1 MIEFIIDIWG
11 SIVDLYQQFFGVPEG
26 ITYAL
31 FGSKKRK
38 RAKKKM
44 KELQQK
50 GIDIPEINIAE
61 ELSTSNPQIEG
72 VPNFETET
80 FTSDNSIAPPTTTY
94 APEFPYRGNQIILDS
109 DKVLINSKEDSTF
122 IVGKKAVG
130 ISTQGTFNIDSGGKT
145 IIKSPEIYLGLEA
158 KHPLIKGDR
167 FLIVFVEFLRILDQ
181 QVCEDLKVASDVN
194 NSPIATTNRAGRTLQ
209 KAARALAKR
218 LPASLSELVKTQ

>member
-38 RAKKKM
+38 RAKKKR

-94 APEFPYRGNQIILDS
+94 APEFPYRGNQIIIDS
-109 DKVLINSKEDSTF
+109 DRVLINSKEDSTF

-145 IIKSPEIYLGLEA
+145 IINSPEIYLGLEA